1 MNPTELAKIYMKS
14 FFGEKPL
21 EDLSSILSEDL
32 KFAGPFY
39 TFNTG
44 EEYIE
49 SLRESMPADAIS
61 YEILQEVEKGNSCCL
76 VYQSKRHGVCGVD
89 EIMAQLFEV
98 SNNQIIRIRLILD
111 AAKLLK
117 NNNPDYKP
125 N

>member
-21 EDLSSILSEDL
+21 EEMSSILSEDL
-32 KFAGPFY
+32 KFTGPFY
-39 TFNTG
+39 KFNTA

-49 SLRESMPADAIS
+49 SLQESMPTDEIS

-76 VYQSKRHGVCGVD
+76 VYQSKRDGVD

-98 SNNQIIRIRLILD
+98 SNNQIMRIRLILD

-117 NNNPDYKP
+117 NNNPS
-125 N
+125 